1 MTLLLCIFCFVFA
14 SIYSSSTGKYNMHVF
29 ILYISIPHFYVIYS
43 CAAQEVQV
51 CVSYGGPELGEL
63 FINVNWNVSCM

>member
-1 MTLLLCIFCFVFA
+1 M
-14 SIYSSSTGKYNMHVF
+14 
-29 ILYISIPHFYVIYS
+29 LYTYS

-63 FINVNWNVSCM
+63 FINVNWNVSCMLHTLLKT